1 MDTVEQLKSLLGE
14 ALGIGD
20 RAAALGAASPLLGSV
35 AELDSAAV
43 IHVITG
49 LEERFG
55 ISIDDDEIDASL
67 FDTVGSLAAFV
78 DRKLGR

>member
-1 MDTVEQLKSLLGE
+1 MLAE
-14 ALGIGD
+14 ALGIGS
-20 RAAALGAASPLLGSV
+20 RAAALQADSPLLGSI
-35 AELDSAAV
+35 AELDSTAV

-55 ISIDDDEIDASL
+55 IHIDDDEIEANL

-78 DRKLGR
+78 DRKMAG

>member
-1 MDTVEQLKSLLGE
+1 MDTVEQIKSLL
-14 ALGIGD
+14 ADSLGLGQ
-20 RAAALGAASPLLGSV
+20 RAARLSAESPLLGNI

-43 IHVITG
+43 VRVITE

-55 ISIDDDEIDASL
+55 IAIDDDDITASL

-78 DRKLGR
+78 DRKTGR